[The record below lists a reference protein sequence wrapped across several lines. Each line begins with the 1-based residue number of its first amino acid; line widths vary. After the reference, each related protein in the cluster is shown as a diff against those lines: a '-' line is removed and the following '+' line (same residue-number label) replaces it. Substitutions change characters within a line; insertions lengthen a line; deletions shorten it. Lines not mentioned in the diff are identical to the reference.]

1 MIVCHCMAISD
12 RDITAA
18 VDWMRAADPAT
29 IITPGKIYR
38 ALGKRA
44 DCGGCLPLFLDTL
57 RGCASFAVATADRMQ
72 SDRPQPIPMLRRNK
86 DGQHEGRP
94 ESHRLPERG
103 AAL

>member
-18 VDWMRAADPAT
+18 VDWMRAADPET
-29 IITPGKIYR
+29 IITPGKVYR

-57 RGCASFAVATADRMQ
+57 RGCASFAVATAE
-72 SDRPQPIPMLRRNK
+72 RPQQIPMLRRGK
-86 DGQHEGRP
+86 GTSHEGRP
-94 ESHRLPERG
+94 EGHRLSERG